1 MSPSGVDRRLQRL
14 EWTVIRRL
22 DGLLQGDYRTIF
34 KGHGIDLA
42 DIREY
47 VFGDDVRHID
57 WNVTA
62 RLDTPYVREYL
73 EDREISGQFL
83 LDLSPSVDFGTV
95 DRRKRDLVL
104 DFTAGLARLLT
115 RHGNRIGATIYGS
128 RVERAIPTRG
138 GRVQVLRI
146 LNELERRPRLER
158 APLTSLAELLDAGMR
173 SLRRRSLV
181 FVVSDFFSA
190 AGWEARLERIAR
202 RHETLAIRL
211 IDPRESE
218 LPDIGP
224 VVLTDSETG
233 EQLRVDTHDR
243 RFRER
248 FTEAARRR
256 EERLARGFARAG
268 VDGLLPRPDEALVR
282 ATVPFAV
289 ARPQAVVAVPS
300 QEGTVILAIDVS
312 GSMLA
317 EDMKPN
323 RIEAAKAAA
332 RAFVDKQSE
341 SVKIGVVS
349 FSGDASI
356 VQSPTTDKGLVIAA
370 INRLRPQRAT
380 AIGRAI
386 LVSLDAIAESQGS
399 EADLPSSILQQPGQP
414 DGSATPRPSATIP
427 AYLAG
432 QHAAASI
439 VLLSDGQN
447 NQFPAPLDIVDQA
460 SSRGVRIYTIGVGSA
475 AGAIV
480 RLQGRAVRTALDET
494 TLKKIAEITD
504 GQYFNANTEA
514 DLRAVY
520 ENLTTEL
527 VVRNEKTELTAYA
540 TLAAAVLAVF
550 AGAFSLLWFNRLP

>member
-1 MSPSGVDRRLQRL
+1 MNFIWPSA
-14 EWTVIRRL
+14 
-22 DGLLQGDYRTIF
+22 LL
-34 KGHGIDLA
+34 
-42 DIREY
+42 
-47 VFGDDVRHID
+47 
-57 WNVTA
+57 
-62 RLDTPYVREYL
+62 
-73 EDREISGQFL
+73 L
-83 LDLSPSVDFGTV
+83 LVV
-95 DRRKRDLVL
+95 V
-104 DFTAGLARLLT
+104 AGLA
-115 RHGNRIGATIYGS
+115 
-128 RVERAIPTRG
+128 
-138 GRVQVLRI
+138 VLYV
-146 LNELERRPRLER
+146 
-158 APLTSLAELLDAGMR
+158 LAQ
-173 SLRRRSLV
+173 RRRNRYALRYANLSLV
-181 FVVSDFFSA
+181 REA
-190 AGWEARLERIAR
+190 IGKGPGWR
-202 RHETLAIRL
+202 RHVPPALFILA
-211 IDPRESE
+211 
-218 LPDIGP
+218 
-224 VVLTDSETG
+224 
-233 EQLRVDTHDR
+233 
-243 RFRER
+243 
-248 FTEAARRR
+248 
-256 EERLARGFARAG
+256 LAFMAI
-268 VDGLLPRPDEALVR
+268 
-282 ATVPFAV
+282 AV

-323 RIEAAKAAA
+323 RMEAAKAAA

-356 VQSPTTDKGLVIAA
+356 VQSPTTDKTLVIAA

>member
-1 MSPSGVDRRLQRL
+1 MNFIWPSA
-14 EWTVIRRL
+14 
-22 DGLLQGDYRTIF
+22 LL
-34 KGHGIDLA
+34 
-42 DIREY
+42 
-47 VFGDDVRHID
+47 
-57 WNVTA
+57 
-62 RLDTPYVREYL
+62 
-73 EDREISGQFL
+73 L
-83 LDLSPSVDFGTV
+83 LVV
-95 DRRKRDLVL
+95 V
-104 DFTAGLARLLT
+104 AGLAVLYVLAQQR
-115 RHGNRIGATIYGS
+115 RNRYA
-128 RVERAIPTRG
+128 
-138 GRVQVLRI
+138 LRYAN
-146 LNELERRPRLER
+146 L
-158 APLTSLAELLDAGMR
+158 
-173 SLRRRSLV
+173 SLV
-181 FVVSDFFSA
+181 REA
-190 AGWEARLERIAR
+190 IGKGPGWR
-202 RHETLAIRL
+202 RHVPPALFILA
-211 IDPRESE
+211 
-218 LPDIGP
+218 
-224 VVLTDSETG
+224 
-233 EQLRVDTHDR
+233 
-243 RFRER
+243 
-248 FTEAARRR
+248 
-256 EERLARGFARAG
+256 LAFMAI
-268 VDGLLPRPDEALVR
+268 
-282 ATVPFAV
+282 AV

-323 RIEAAKAAA
+323 RMEAAKAAA

-356 VQSPTTDKGLVIAA
+356 VQSPTTDKTLVIAA

-399 EADLPSSILQQPGQP
+399 ETDLPSSILQQPGQP

-475 AGAIV
+475 AGAVV
-480 RLQGRAVRTALDET
+480 RLQGRAVRTALDEA
-494 TLKKIAEITD
+494 TLKRIAEITD